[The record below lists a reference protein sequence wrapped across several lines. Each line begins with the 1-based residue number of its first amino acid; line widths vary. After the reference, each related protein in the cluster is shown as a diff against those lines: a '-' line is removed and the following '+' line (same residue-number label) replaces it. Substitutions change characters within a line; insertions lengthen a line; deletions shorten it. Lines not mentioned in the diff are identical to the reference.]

1 METKSMTSG
10 SKPLD
15 MELPASQS
23 EKPSPYVVNTPL
35 SPSRLS
41 WLRQQQKSAHA
52 EFDRIFAEMDA
63 AKVAAE

>member
-1 METKSMTSG
+1 MTSG
-10 SKPLD
+10 KKPSD
-15 MELPASQS
+15 TILPVSQS
-23 EKPSPYVVNTPL
+23 EKPSLYVVNTPL

-41 WLRQQQKSAHA
+41 WLMQQKKSAHA

>member
-1 METKSMTSG
+1 MKLMTSG
-10 SKPLD
+10 KKPSD
-15 MELPASQS
+15 TVLPASQS
-23 EKPSPYVVNTPL
+23 EKPSLYVVNTPL

>member
-1 METKSMTSG
+1 MTSG
-10 SKPLD
+10 TKTLD
-15 MELPASQS
+15 TELLDSQS

-52 EFDRIFAEMDA
+52 EFERIFAEMDA
-63 AKVAAE
+63 GKVVAE

>member
-1 METKSMTSG
+1 MTSG
-10 SKPLD
+10 KKPSD
-15 MELPASQS
+15 IVSPASQS
-23 EKPSPYVVNTPL
+23 GKPSPYVVNNPL

-41 WLRQQQKSAHA
+41 RLRQQKKSAHE